1 MKEGNKGFYYL
12 PVMLQYSLRDAR
24 VSGKRGK
31 RVMKI
36 YKVLGLLVMSAVF
49 LAAASYLLLHAGGWA
64 AGCALDRGF
73 SEEHAVNI
81 GLMTTASFA
90 FIITSDLVY
99 GKIRNFLAARLRKEK
114 SFGYSFYVSAKMAVE
129 ILMALPKRSILFSF
143 YLFFIVLELMGLID
157 KAKDYS
163 VVAIF
168 IVSVDRITKIWPQE
182 FIRLREFGRK
192 IKKDLGR
199 ALGEKHKAG
208 L

>member
-1 MKEGNKGFYYL
+1 
-12 PVMLQYSLRDAR
+12 
-24 VSGKRGK
+24 
-31 RVMKI
+31 
-36 YKVLGLLVMSAVF
+36 
-49 LAAASYLLLHAGGWA
+49 
-64 AGCALDRGF
+64 
-73 SEEHAVNI
+73 
-81 GLMTTASFA
+81 
-90 FIITSDLVY
+90 
-99 GKIRNFLAARLRKEK
+99 
-114 SFGYSFYVSAKMAVE
+114 
-129 ILMALPKRSILFSF
+129 MALPKRSILFSF